1 VLTKANINTS
11 RSNIKNQQSNAQVI
25 EEEQSAGVSGLQGID
40 YMISPNPAK
49 DVITINSPKNIDG
62 KYWITNLNGEKIA
75 SGTISGNSISVD
87 LRDSESGV
95 YFISIETAGVI
106 CSKQFIKQ

>member
-1 VLTKANINTS
+1 M
-11 RSNIKNQQSNAQVI
+11 
-25 EEEQSAGVSGLQGID
+25 GID
-40 YMISPNPAK
+40 YMISPNLVT
-49 DVITINSPKNIDG
+49 DLITIIGPKNNDG
-62 KYWITNLNGEKIA
+62 KYWITNLNGEQIA

-106 CSKQFIKQ
+106 SSKQFIKQ